1 MGAAGR
7 KPAREAGRGRNAHL
21 LAENRSHRKLEGVEG
36 AGHPRRAPTL
46 EQGRE
51 PRVASQVLRNG
62 LEIGVQVKHSAK
74 ARPQLRE
81 GHGTVDFDSQVSASV
96 RGDPDSCLLAVHLD
110 ATPVTSVL
118 DAFDPGGR
126 SRREI
131 GEHGGPVEGGGGVD
145 GKPEDVHLEGPG
157 IRGFGSPSAASA
169 AEMRYHR
176 GAMSESVFTPSFEE
190 LPAVLPVFP
199 LAGALV
205 LPRQNLPLNIFEPR
219 YVSMVTDAL
228 GEGRNFGMIQPLP
241 GSEEEETPALCR
253 VGCAG
258 RITAFNETRDGRFV
272 ISLTGVC
279 RFGVAEEFPPRHGYR
294 QVTPEWTRFASD
306 LDPAPEIELDL
317 EQFEKIAL
325 EYFAARRLEVKW
337 EAIRKLPP
345 ATLVDFLAVNLP
357 LAGEDKQ
364 ALLECDA
371 GAARADLL
379 RGLLAMAAAG
389 PHGPSGTRH

>member
-1 MGAAGR
+1 M
-7 KPAREAGRGRNAHL
+7 
-21 LAENRSHRKLEGVEG
+21 
-36 AGHPRRAPTL
+36 T
-46 EQGRE
+46 
-51 PRVASQVLRNG
+51 
-62 LEIGVQVKHSAK
+62 
-74 ARPQLRE
+74 
-81 GHGTVDFDSQVSASV
+81 
-96 RGDPDSCLLAVHLD
+96 
-110 ATPVTSVL
+110 
-118 DAFDPGGR
+118 
-126 SRREI
+126 
-131 GEHGGPVEGGGGVD
+131 
-145 GKPEDVHLEGPG
+145 
-157 IRGFGSPSAASA
+157 
-169 AEMRYHR
+169 
-176 GAMSESVFTPSFEE
+176 ESVFTPNFEE

-228 GEGRNFGMIQPLP
+228 GEGRNFGMIQPQP
-241 GSEEEETPALCR
+241 GSEEEEVPALCR

-258 RITAFNETRDGRFV
+258 RVTAFNETRDGRFV

-279 RFGVAEEFPPRHGYR
+279 RFEVAEELQSRRGYR
-294 QVTPEWTRFASD
+294 RVTPEWARFASD
-306 LDPAPEIELDL
+306 LDPGSEIELDL

-389 PHGPSGTRH
+389 PPGPSGTRH

>member
-1 MGAAGR
+1 
-7 KPAREAGRGRNAHL
+7 
-21 LAENRSHRKLEGVEG
+21 
-36 AGHPRRAPTL
+36 
-46 EQGRE
+46 
-51 PRVASQVLRNG
+51 
-62 LEIGVQVKHSAK
+62 
-74 ARPQLRE
+74 
-81 GHGTVDFDSQVSASV
+81 
-96 RGDPDSCLLAVHLD
+96 
-110 ATPVTSVL
+110 
-118 DAFDPGGR
+118 
-126 SRREI
+126 
-131 GEHGGPVEGGGGVD
+131 
-145 GKPEDVHLEGPG
+145 
-157 IRGFGSPSAASA
+157 
-169 AEMRYHR
+169 
-176 GAMSESVFTPSFEE
+176 MSESVFTPSFEE

-228 GEGRNFGMIQPLP
+228 REGRNFGMIQPQP
-241 GSEEEETPALCR
+241 GSEEEDEAPALCR

-279 RFGVAEEFPPRHGYR
+279 RFEVAEELQSRRGYR
-294 QVTPEWTRFASD
+294 RVTPGWTRFASD
-306 LDPAPEIELDL
+306 LDPVSEIELDL

-371 GAARADLL
+371 GGARADLL

-389 PHGPSGTRH
+389 PPGPSGTRH

>member
-1 MGAAGR
+1 
-7 KPAREAGRGRNAHL
+7 
-21 LAENRSHRKLEGVEG
+21 
-36 AGHPRRAPTL
+36 
-46 EQGRE
+46 
-51 PRVASQVLRNG
+51 
-62 LEIGVQVKHSAK
+62 
-74 ARPQLRE
+74 
-81 GHGTVDFDSQVSASV
+81 
-96 RGDPDSCLLAVHLD
+96 
-110 ATPVTSVL
+110 
-118 DAFDPGGR
+118 
-126 SRREI
+126 
-131 GEHGGPVEGGGGVD
+131 
-145 GKPEDVHLEGPG
+145 
-157 IRGFGSPSAASA
+157 
-169 AEMRYHR
+169 
-176 GAMSESVFTPSFEE
+176 MSESVFTPSFEE

-228 GEGRNFGMIQPLP
+228 GEGRNFGMIQPLS
-241 GSEEEETPALCR
+241 GSEEEEAPALCR

-279 RFGVAEEFPPRHGYR
+279 RFEVAEELQSRRGYR
-294 QVTPEWTRFASD
+294 RVTPEWTRFASD
-306 LDPAPEIELDL
+306 LDPVPEIELEL
-317 EQFEKIAL
+317 EQFEKVAL